1 MIEEK
6 TRSEI
11 SDEYKW
17 DLSLMY
23 KNEDEYNSDFEELK
37 TCIEKLKEYKG
48 IITKDAKTLLEFL
61 KLDTKIDVLI
71 ANLYVYASL
80 KNDEDV
86 ANKENKKR
94 YSEILNY
101 YSYMCTETSFIT
113 PELLKTDYS
122 IIKEYIKENKELEEY
137 KFNLEMIYRY
147 QQYTLTEK
155 EEKLISNISQL
166 QNKCENNFDIL
177 LYSIIDYGYIKDEE
191 GRAVKLTNGNYSK
204 YIKSKDRNVRKAAS
218 EARLNALKKYITL
231 FGSNYEAFLKADSNI
246 AKAKGYNSSLHMH
259 LFPDGVTEDI
269 YDNLLLVADKNKGVL
284 HKYFK
289 MIKDILGLDKLYTY
303 DLSAPLTKSSN
314 KKYLPSDAKKMIL
327 KALSVYGNDYIKVLE
342 KAFDDKWIDF
352 YPNKGKKS
360 GYYENES
367 FKGNPKILANFTDDL
382 NSVSSISHEL
392 GHAVHSYFSKENN
405 KPQTSEYPIILAE
418 IASLTNEMLFSNYI
432 VENSNDKDEKLSAI
446 ENILD
451 VFAGN
456 FFGTLKEGSIFERKV
471 HSLVDN
477 GSALTDEDF
486 NNIFFEINKDYFGPL
501 VENVCDTKYNWARV
515 SHFYIPFYYYK
526 YSIGVIGA
534 CYASKKI
541 LSGDKKYL
549 EKYLNF
555 LKLGGTMMPID
566 ALKTIDIDFTDINIL
581 EEGIKYFDELID
593 KFIDIYNS

>member
-23 KNEDEYNSDFEELK
+23 KTEDEYNSDFGELKKCVEELK
-37 TCIEKLKEYKG
+37 HFKG
-48 IITKDAKTLLEFL
+48 ILTKDAKTLLEFL
-61 KLDTKIDVLI
+61 KLDTKINVLLT
-71 ANLYVYASL
+71 NLYVYASL

-86 ANKENKKR
+86 ANNENKKR
-94 YSEILNY
+94 YNEILSY
-101 YSYMCTETSFIT
+101 YSYICSETSFIT

-122 IIKEYIKENKELEEY
+122 IIKEYIKELDELEEY
-137 KFNLEMIYRY
+137 EFNLEMIYRY
-147 QQYTLTEK
+147 QPFTLSET
-155 EEKLISNISQL
+155 EEKLISNISEL

-177 LYSIIDYGYIKDEE
+177 LYSIIDYGFIKDEA
-191 GRAVKLTNGNYSK
+191 GKDVKLTNGNYAK
-204 YIKSKDRNVRKAAS
+204 YIKSKDRNVRKMAS
-218 EARLNALKKYITL
+218 QARLNALKKYISL

-259 LFPDGVTEDI
+259 LFPDGVTENMH
-269 YDNLLLVADKNKGVL
+269 DNLLLVADKNKGVL

-289 MIKDILGLDKLYTY
+289 MIKDTLGLDKLYTY
-303 DLSAPLTKSSN
+303 DLSAPLTNSSD
-314 KKYLPSDAKKMIL
+314 KKFLPNDAKEMII
-327 KALSVYGNDYIKVLE
+327 KALSVYGKDYTKVLE
-342 KAFDDKWIDF
+342 KAFDEKWIDF

-360 GYYENES
+360 GYYQIDS
-367 FKGNPKILANFTDDL
+367 FKGSPKVLGNYNDDL
-382 NSVSSISHEL
+382 NSVSSIAHEL

-405 KPQTSEYPIILAE
+405 KPQNSEYPLILAE
-418 IASLTNEMLFSNYI
+418 IASLTNEMILSNYI
-432 VENSNDKDEKLSAI
+432 VENSNDKEEKLSAI

-456 FFGTLKEGSIFERKV
+456 FFGTLKEGSIFEKKV
-471 HSLVDN
+471 HKLINDGN
-477 GSALTDEDF
+477 TLTDEDF
-486 NNIFFEINKDYFGPL
+486 NNIFLEINKDYFGPL
-501 VENVCDTKYNWARV
+501 VENVSDTKYNWARV

-555 LKLGGTMMPID
+555 LKLGGTMMPTD
-566 ALKTIDIDFTDINIL
+566 ALKTIDIDFTDTNVL

-593 KFIDIYNS
+593 KFITIYNS